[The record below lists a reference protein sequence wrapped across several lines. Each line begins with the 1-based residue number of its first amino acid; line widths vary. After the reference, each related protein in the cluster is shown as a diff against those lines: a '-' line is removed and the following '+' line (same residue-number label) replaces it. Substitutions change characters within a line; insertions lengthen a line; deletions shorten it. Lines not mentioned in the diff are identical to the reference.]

1 MGPQAHGLPRAEIA
15 GRILRL
21 HGRAIEPGRSGERA
35 RAPSEGCRPGD
46 EVSDRASGRRIKAA
60 RQTEAASRAQSRAP
74 STQDRSG
81 CTANA
86 GDRTASGS
94 ADGIAETYSGY

>member
-21 HGRAIEPGRSGERA
+21 HGRAIEPRRGGERTRTPA
-35 RAPSEGCRPGD
+35 EGCRTGD
-46 EVSDRASGRRIKAA
+46 EIFDRASGRRIEAA
-60 RQTEAASRAQSRAP
+60 RQTETASRAQSRAP
-74 STQDRSG
+74 SSQDRSG

-94 ADGIAETYSGY
+94 ADGVAETYSGY